1 MSAMDIFQRAQAAG
15 VTITAT
21 PAGSL
26 ELCGP
31 SESIRTLAPEVRT
44 HKEDILRH
52 FADPRHAASARM
64 QAPAPEVAIPRRLWL
79 VHHADGRWL
88 SHAFTPP
95 ASREEV
101 AGWYPLALELEPE
114 DDATNGQD

>member
-1 MSAMDIFQRAQAAG
+1 MTPANLLAATRAAG
-15 VTITAT
+15 
-21 PAGSL
+21 L
-26 ELCGP
+26 
-31 SESIRTLAPEVRT
+31 TLALEDGALRT
-44 HKEDILRH
+44 RGPGPALR
-52 FADPRHAASARM
+52 
-64 QAPAPEVAIPRRLWL
+64 QWAPAIREGKAELLAWLTPRRLWL